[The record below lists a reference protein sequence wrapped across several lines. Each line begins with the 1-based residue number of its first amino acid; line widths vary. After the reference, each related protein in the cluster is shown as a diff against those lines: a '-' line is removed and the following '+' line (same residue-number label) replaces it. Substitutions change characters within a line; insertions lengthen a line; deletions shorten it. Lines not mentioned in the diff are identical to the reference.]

1 MSIEQILEALKQEEE
16 LNHKL
21 GRIDDDVW
29 EKIKPRKQSKRKFH
43 CDLGA
48 LD

>member
-1 MSIEQILEALKQEEE
+1 MSIEQILEALKQEKD
-16 LNHKL
+16 LDDKL
-21 GRIDDDVW
+21 GRIDEDVW

>member
-1 MSIEQILEALKQEEE
+1 MSIEQILEALKQEKE
-16 LNHKL
+16 LDDKL
-21 GRIDDDVW
+21 GRIDEDVW

>member
-1 MSIEQILEALKQEEE
+1 MSIEQILEALKQEKE
-16 LNHKL
+16 LDDKL
-21 GRIDDDVW
+21 GRKDEDVW

>member
-1 MSIEQILEALKQEEE
+1 MSIEQILEALKQEKE
-16 LNHKL
+16 LDDKL
-21 GRIDDDVW
+21 GRIDEDVW

-48 LD
+48 